1 MWRFFC
7 SAPFSHFPMGTVSI
21 PTFYPPLKQSSSLFP
36 ASTHGAAN
44 GRSATIVLFV
54 TTPRASFR
62 SRSPSPLTGDS
73 RRQGAFVVSQLEVE
87 SLAIIGV
94 EREEHERDSDGE
106 ERYKKVLFSSFVSL
120 ITITSLAYIPTGHH
134 NHNTAQNGPP
144 TTFQNCIF
152 RIKLSCSVATIPIRD
167 TTAVH
172 GLGMTHA
179 VTPSHQLGLGPR
191 GLQVSTPN
199 QVYPI

>member
-73 RRQGAFVVSQLEVE
+73 RCQGAFVVSQLEVE
-87 SLAIIGV
+87 SPAIIGV

-120 ITITSLAYIPTGHH
+120 KTITSLAYIPAGHH
-134 NHNTAQNGPP
+134 NHNTAKTAHQLHFKIVFPELNSRAQSPP
-144 TTFQNCIF
+144 SPF
-152 RIKLSCSVATIPIRD
+152 VTIPP
-167 TTAVH
+167 
-172 GLGMTHA
+172 LKN
-179 VTPSHQLGLGPR
+179 QLFPR
-191 GLQVSTPN
+191 WLLVEN
-199 QVYPI
+199 EI